1 MIQTVYEYIGIYL
14 VILIVTT
21 VALRCAKDTRKLRR
35 NTWLALIAITLLIIG
50 DAICDFTHFVMP
62 PIAYP
67 FDANGEQLTI
77 FSMLLTIPELYLLYP
92 ITLVII
98 ERFIKHDV

>member
-1 MIQTVYEYIGIYL
+1 MIQTLYEYIGIYL
-14 VILIVTT
+14 VILVMTSI
-21 VALRCAKDTRKLRR
+21 ALRSANDNHKLRR
-35 NTWLALIAITLLIIG
+35 NTWLALITITFLIIG

-77 FSMLLTIPELYLLYP
+77 FGMLITIPELYLFYP
-92 ITLVII
+92 ISLAIV
-98 ERFIKHDV
+98 ERFTDHDV